1 MERWDQNLIQ
11 INSKFGDGSTTWNS
25 LAYADTSAGSFRYGL
40 YTLSANQTSNISVG
54 NHVEWN
60 TAEGSLG
67 GLSTGSGQENGI
79 ITLPAGKTYKITCV
93 CRGAFSGSGSIVYQ
107 VYDNTNSTF
116 LGLAGMETSTDLATH
131 ASPRADM
138 ISIVTPETEIDIEFR
153 FVSVSVPNSIYSAYS
168 WALIEEY
175 GGY

>member
-1 MERWDQNLIQ
+1 
-11 INSKFGDGSTTWNS
+11 
-25 LAYADTSAGSFRYGL
+25 
-40 YTLSANQTSNISVG
+40 
-54 NHVEWN
+54 
-60 TAEGSLG
+60 
-67 GLSTGSGQENGI
+67 
-79 ITLPAGKTYKITCV
+79 
-93 CRGAFSGSGSIVYQ
+93 
-107 VYDNTNSTF
+107 
-116 LGLAGMETSTDLATH
+116 METSTDLATH